1 VPTLFI
7 LLPSSFASHFW
18 CPLETDTPPDDDDDV
33 DRSSATNENDKNQRA
48 DDGNGR
54 GFREEL

>member
-1 VPTLFI
+1 
-7 LLPSSFASHFW
+7 LLPIFGA
-18 CPLETDTPPDDDDDV
+18 PLKPDTPPDDDDDDDDDDVLVV

>member
-1 VPTLFI
+1 MRPIFG
-7 LLPSSFASHFW
+7 A
-18 CPLETDTPPDDDDDV
+18 PLKPDTPPDDDDDV